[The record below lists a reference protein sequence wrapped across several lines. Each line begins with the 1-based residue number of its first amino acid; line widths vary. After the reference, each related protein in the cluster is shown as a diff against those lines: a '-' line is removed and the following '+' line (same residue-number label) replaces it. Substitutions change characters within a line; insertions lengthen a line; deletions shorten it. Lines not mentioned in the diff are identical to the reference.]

1 MAATRVRQKP
11 KVAYLSNY
19 WVDFDDFYIKL
30 YVFWG
35 AESISEVIDAIR
47 GRDHMVKGKAGAILG
62 RKANIMTWILAIVGH
77 VE

>member
-1 MAATRVRQKP
+1 MAATRVRQKQ

-35 AESISEVIDAIR
+35 AESISEVIEPIW
-47 GRDHMVKGKAGAILG
+47 GRDHMVKVKVRAILG
-62 RKANIMTWILAIVGH
+62 RKANKITVYWLLSDM
-77 VE
+77 